1 MRMRI
6 ISAAVV
12 MGLGLVGITLAQQ
25 TGKPTKDQTSAKANL
40 RAQVAKLRAEVELLQ
55 LEHEVD
61 RDSLKELM
69 VDLKRVDTLEAGKG
83 PMKAEMEAFLKGPM
97 KQQVEA
103 LKNQLES
110 LKTIQKNAGIPDA
123 AAAVPDPEKEI
134 NNMLG
139 ADEAAARVARPVV
152 ERLKKEFTQKAT
164 RLNEKRLELAEVEK
178 RYNEAG

>member
-6 ISAAVV
+6 ITAAVV
-12 MGLGLVGITLAQQ
+12 VGLGLVGITLAQES
-25 TGKPTKDQTSAKANL
+25 GKPTKLQTSDKANL
-40 RAQVAKLRAEVELLQ
+40 RAQVAKLRAEIELLQ

-69 VDLKRVDTLEAGKG
+69 VDLKRIDTLEAGKG
-83 PMKAEMEAFLKGPM
+83 AMKAEMEAFLKGPM
-97 KQQVEA
+97 KEQVEA
-103 LKNQLES
+103 LKKQMES
-110 LKTIQKNAGIPDA
+110 LKTTLNKAEMPA
-123 AAAVPDPEKEI
+123 AAAALPDFEKEI

-139 ADEAAARVARPVV
+139 DDEAAARVARPVV
-152 ERLKKEFTQKAT
+152 ERLKKEFIQKAT